1 MMLRRSRAVSEVTAS
16 LILLL
21 IVSVLGTFLYSY
33 TLNTMGL
40 QQEIL
45 IGETRNDA
53 ERAQERFRVIAVWWN
68 GSGDLLNLTVLN
80 YGKLDIKIADIYVN
94 GESVT
99 NYKTGRGEEICTS
112 SWRRICFTSPLPIS
126 IGAVYEIVI
135 VSERGVSNVHGW
147 EP

>member
-1 MMLRRSRAVSEVTAS
+1 MLSRSRAVSEVTAS

-40 QQEIL
+40 QQDFL
-45 IGETRNDA
+45 YGETKNEAD
-53 ERAQERFRVIAVWWN
+53 RAQERFRVIATWWS
-68 GSGDLLNLTVLN
+68 GSGDLLNLTILN

-99 NYKTGRGEEICTS
+99 NYQSGRGEEICTS

-126 IGAVYEIVI
+126 IGTVYEIVI
-135 VSERGVSNVHGW
+135 VSERGVSKIHGW